1 MSDVKE
7 VVSATGCFQKLTS
20 EFGKIEEVKSNLFD
34 QLEPDEE
41 FIVQD
46 YRLIKQK
53 KSDEPEVK
61 FQNTLLKQNRK
72 EEECTDHMN
81 WNEVAKLPLDVD
93 HKDFIEVL
101 DGCPIEEQ

>member
-1 MSDVKE
+1 MTNKTFFHQKKHHFKETSTISITDLLPGAAKTHNQFLMSDVKE

-61 FQNTLLKQNRK
+61 FQNTLLK
-72 EEECTDHMN
+72 
-81 WNEVAKLPLDVD
+81 
-93 HKDFIEVL
+93 
-101 DGCPIEEQ
+101 